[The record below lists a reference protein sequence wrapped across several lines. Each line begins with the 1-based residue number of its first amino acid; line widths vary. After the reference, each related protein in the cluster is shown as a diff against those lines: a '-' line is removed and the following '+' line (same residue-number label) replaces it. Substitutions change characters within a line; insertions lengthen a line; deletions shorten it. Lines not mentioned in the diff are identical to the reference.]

1 MNKKNYNFN
10 KDCYINKSNLNIIPF
25 IPEKEPEEI
34 KVTEE
39 LYIKLFIKDDKIKYN
54 DLKISNIGI
63 YSITRPDMAT
73 KICKEIHKLMNT
85 FDVTITDALGNVG
98 GMTMSLAKH
107 FTKINTCEII
117 PLHCSIIKNNLQVY
131 NLENKVN
138 IINDD
143 YMNIMFKLE
152 QDIIFFDPPWGGAK
166 YKNEDGFVLGINN
179 VNIYCIINKL
189 LDHAKYILLLIPY
202 NYSSMDLL
210 KIYSTIQ
217 IIYLDEEKY
226 LRSHRLVII
235 KGKKN

>member
-1 MNKKNYNFN
+1 MNNKNYHKN
-10 KDCYINKSNLNIIPF
+10 CYINKSNLNIIPF
-25 IPEKEPEEI
+25 IPEKEPDEI

-39 LYIKLFIKDDKIKYN
+39 LYKKLFMKDDKIKYN

-63 YSITRPDMAT
+63 YSITRPNMAS

-85 FDVTITDALGNVG
+85 FDITITDALGNVG
-98 GMTMSLAKH
+98 GMTMSLAKY
-107 FTKINTCEII
+107 FSKVNTCEII
-117 PLHCSIIKNNLQVY
+117 PLHCDIIKNNLQVY

-138 IINDD
+138 VINDD
-143 YMNIMFKLE
+143 YMNIMFKLN
-152 QDIIFFDPPWGGAK
+152 QDIIFFDPPWSGEE
-166 YKNEDGFVLGINN
+166 YKNKDGVVLGINN
-179 VNIYCIINKL
+179 INIYCIINKL
-189 LDHAKYILLLIPY
+189 LHHAKYILLLIPY